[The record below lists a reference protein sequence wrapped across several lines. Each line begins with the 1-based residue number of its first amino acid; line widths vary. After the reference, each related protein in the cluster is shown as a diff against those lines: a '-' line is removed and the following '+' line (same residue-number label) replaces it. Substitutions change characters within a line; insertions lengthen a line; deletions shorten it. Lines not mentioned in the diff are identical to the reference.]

1 MKIVDCFPWFA
12 PYGEE
17 LLYLRVNLL
26 KDHVDKFIIVE
37 SNKTHSGQP
46 VDRKFPEVA
55 RKLGLPIEKIIYI
68 EHDMPE
74 TEDLE
79 ILDIDRRNAGV
90 NKGNIDSLHARVRE
104 RLQKDAVMLG
114 IQDFEKRDV
123 FIYGDAD
130 EVIDPKHVN
139 WLARQ
144 AHNHPN
150 MIIKVPLVYLQG
162 RADLRIHHRNDVPVI
177 WKRAMFFATK
187 EQLNHCKLSNIRCG
201 NISLRVTFP
210 TENGINQEDMG
221 WHFAW
226 MGSRAQRQA
235 KADSFAHA
243 FDNFEW
249 HVSKGGY
256 SDYTQFVESNEPVEG
271 NVAPDSNIDHILKRY
286 PHSSLPS
293 LIFETPFV
301 KDFLLPEVKIDEN
314 FAFNACSCYW
324 CESLNWPLLYDLEN
338 NGEKLWFE
346 VPRSCSVTIKE
357 SFPLRKQV
365 MRHTRLYK
373 TFTEQ
378 KKKPIMIFT
387 DPVDRFI
394 SLINVYLT
402 ERQRYSDYGKDI
414 FSTFDKDLDSI
425 SKQEKIDLFFA
436 NLNKIT
442 SGHQVHH
449 FHPQCRFV
457 DTDQFEEIEVV
468 KREDVNDYFN
478 ITEKHNVTK
487 KDITQDDFTEEQL
500 AFIKRAYASDYAF
513 YEKYGV
519 KDAKAQNKR
528 KNSRKSAA

>member
-46 VDRKFPEVA
+46 VERKFPEVA

-68 EHDMPE
+68 EHDIPE

-90 NKGNIDSLHARVRE
+90 NASNKESVYARVRE
-104 RLQKDAVMLG
+104 RLQKDAVMQG

-130 EVIDPKHVN
+130 EIIDPRHIKWV
-139 WLARQ
+139 AQ
-144 AHNHPN
+144 MCHNHPN
-150 MIIKVPLVYLQG
+150 VIIKIPLVYLQG
-162 RADLRIHHRNDVPVI
+162 RADLRIHHRDGVPVI

-201 NISLRVTFP
+201 NISLPVRFP
-210 TENGINQEDMG
+210 TNQGIVQEDMG

-226 MGSRAQRQA
+226 MGNREQRQT

-243 FDNFEW
+243 FDSFKW
-249 HVSKGGY
+249 HSEGGY
-256 SDYTQFVESNEPVEG
+256 ADYKQFVDTTEPVEG
-271 NVAPDSNIDHILKRY
+271 NIAPDSNVDHILQRY
-286 PHSSLPS
+286 PHSSLPQ
-293 LIFETPFV
+293 LIFEIPFV
-301 KDFLLPEVKIDEN
+301 KDFLLPEVKLDQN
-314 FAFNACSCYW
+314 YAFNDCKCYW
-324 CESLNWPLLYDLEN
+324 CQKLEWPLMYDLEDS
-338 NGEKLWFE
+338 GEKLWFE

-357 SFPLRKQV
+357 SFPNRKQV
-365 MRHTRLYK
+365 MRGTRLYNQFIEK
-373 TFTEQ
+373 

-387 DPVDRFI
+387 DPIDRFI

-402 ERQRYSDYGKDI
+402 DKQRYSDYGKDI
-414 FSTFDKDLDSI
+414 FTTFDKDI
-425 SKQEKIDLFFA
+425 SELNKQEKIDLFFA

-442 SGHQVHH
+442 SNHQVHH

-457 DTDQFEEIEVV
+457 DTENFEEIEVV
-468 KREDVNDYFN
+468 KREEVNDFFD
-478 ITEKHNVTK
+478 IAVKHNVTK
-487 KDITQDDFTEEQL
+487 KEITAEDFTEEQIE
-500 AFIKRAYASDYAF
+500 FIKRAYASDYAF

-519 KDAKAQNKR
+519 KNGKAKNKR
-528 KNSRKSAA
+528 KNG

>member
-1 MKIVDCFPWFA
+1 MQIVDCFPFFA

-37 SNKTHSGQP
+37 SNKTHSGKP
-46 VDRKFPEVA
+46 VERKFPEIA
-55 RKLGLPIEKIIYI
+55 RKLGLPIEKIIYV
-68 EHDMPE
+68 EHDIPD

-79 ILDIDRRNAGV
+79 ILDIDRRNAGENRN
-90 NKGNIDSLHARVRE
+90 NKESVYARVRE
-104 RLQKDAVMLG
+104 RLQKDAVMMAL
-114 IQDFEKRDV
+114 QEFDKRDV

-130 EVIDPKHVN
+130 EVIDPKHIK
-139 WLARQ
+139 WLANMC
-144 AHNHPN
+144 HNHPN
-150 MIIKVPLVYLQG
+150 VIIKVPLVYLQG
-162 RADLRIHHRNDVPVI
+162 RADLRIHHRDGRPVI

-187 EQLNHCKLSNIRCG
+187 EQLQYCKLSNIRCG
-201 NISLRVTFP
+201 NISLPVRFP
-210 TENGINQEDMG
+210 TNEGVIQEDMG

-226 MGSRAQRQA
+226 MGNTSQRQT

-243 FDNFEW
+243 FDSFQW
-249 HVSKGGY
+249 HSEGGY
-256 SDYTQFVESNEPVEG
+256 ADYKRFVDTTEPVEG
-271 NVAPDSNIDHILKRY
+271 EIAPDSNVDHILKRY
-286 PHSSLPS
+286 PHENLPQ

-301 KDFLLPEVKIDEN
+301 KDFLLPEVKMDQHY
-314 FAFNACSCYW
+314 AFNDCKCYW
-324 CESLNWPLLYDLEN
+324 CEKLEWPLMYDLEYDAGN
-338 NGEKLWFE
+338 PGEKLWFE

-357 SFPLRKQV
+357 SFPARRQV
-365 MRHTRLYK
+365 MRGTRVYNNYI
-373 TFTEQ
+373 EE

-394 SLINVYLT
+394 SLINVYVT

-414 FSTFDKDLDSI
+414 FSTFGKDINTL

-442 SGHQVHH
+442 SQHQVHH

-457 DTDQFEEIEVV
+457 DTENFEEFDVV
-468 KREDVNDYFN
+468 KREDVNEFFG

-487 KDITQDDFTEEQL
+487 KDITKEDFTEEQIE
-500 AFIKRAYASDYAF
+500 FIKRAYASDYAF

-519 KDAKAQNKR
+519 KDGKAKGKR
-528 KNSRKSAA
+528 KSS